1 MASFNT
7 GTVFWDRIPNY
18 LERKP
23 LQSPVPMTTRFAP
36 ILLIL
41 LGLATEGASAQ
52 STQGLKFSSRDEYR
66 NCLEESDK
74 LTPRLAVL
82 QARLKDHNQ
91 AMKRLQDEMVAHVA
105 TQPAVDT
112 TDQAAVDEFNTKV
125 GSLNPRM
132 EAMDDQGDEFNKE
145 QIAYNTQVAAM
156 NKRCAGM
163 SITLK
168 DRDA

>member
-1 MASFNT
+1 
-7 GTVFWDRIPNY
+7 
-18 LERKP
+18 
-23 LQSPVPMTTRFAP
+23 MTTRAAHILVTLLAFA
-36 ILLIL
+36 
-41 LGLATEGASAQ
+41 
-52 STQGLKFSSRDEYR
+52 TQGTFAQPGQDLKFVSRDEYR
-66 NCLEESDK
+66 SCLEESDK
-74 LTPRLAVL
+74 LTPRLAEL
-82 QARLKDHNQ
+82 QARLKAHNQ

-125 GSLNPRM
+125 GSLNLRM
-132 EAMDDQGDEFNKE
+132 QAMDDQGDEFNKE

-168 DRDA
+168 DRDAVRRERLAQGKK